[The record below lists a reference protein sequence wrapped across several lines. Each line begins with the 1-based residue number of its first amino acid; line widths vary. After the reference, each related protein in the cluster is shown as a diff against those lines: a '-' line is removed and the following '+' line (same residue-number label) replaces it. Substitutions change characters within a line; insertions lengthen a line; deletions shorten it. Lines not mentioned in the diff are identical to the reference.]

1 MATCDSP
8 VRAVRAIRRR
18 LPAATARSTATYSIT
33 PAGHKKE
40 AMPYEQL
47 RWPLRLSVAAAVVTI
62 GLKST
67 AYAVTGS
74 VGLFSDA
81 LESGV
86 NLLAALAA
94 TFSLWYA
101 YRPSDPDHQYGHEK
115 IEFFSSGLEGALV
128 IAAGGGSVYYA
139 VARLLNPH
147 PLAELPLGVVL
158 AVLASAINLAVGLLL
173 LRVGRRHGSIILE
186 ADGHHLLTDVL
197 TTVGVLVGL
206 GLAWL
211 TGLGWLDPL
220 VAILVGLHIGVTGFQ
235 LVRRSFDGLMDRAL
249 PAGEQQAIR
258 ATITAALPSGATFH
272 HLRTRRAGRRK
283 FADFHLLV
291 DGGLSVRDG
300 HALAHRVEGAL
311 RATVPELEVTVH
323 VEPIDERES
332 WEEAEL
338 KRLGED
344 SVPAPRVAAPPIDD

>member
-1 MATCDSP
+1 MA
-8 VRAVRAIRRR
+8 
-18 LPAATARSTATYSIT
+18 
-33 PAGHKKE
+33 
-40 AMPYEQL
+40 YEQL

-62 GLKST
+62 GMKAT

-101 YRPSDPDHQYGHEK
+101 NKPSDPNHQYGHEK

-128 IAAGGGSVYYA
+128 FAAGGGTVYYA
-139 VARLLNPH
+139 VARLIDPK
-147 PLAELPLGVVL
+147 PLGDLGLGTLL
-158 AVLASAINLAVGLLL
+158 AVVASAVNFAVAAVL
-173 LRVGRRHGSIILE
+173 LRVGKRHGSIILE
-186 ADGHHLLTDVL
+186 ADGHHLMTDVL
-197 TTVGVLVGL
+197 TSVGVVVGL
-206 GLAWL
+206 GLVWL
-211 TGLGWLDPL
+211 TGLGWLDPVLAL
-220 VAILVGLHIGVTGFQ
+220 VVGGHILFTGFK

-249 PAGEQQAIR
+249 PAADQARIR
-258 ATITAALPSGATFH
+258 EAITAALPPGTAFH
-272 HLRTRRAGRRK
+272 LLRTRQAGRRK
-283 FADFHLLV
+283 FVDFHLLV

-300 HALAHRVEGAL
+300 HALAHRVESALHLLGA
-311 RATVPELEVTVH
+311 ELVVTIH
-323 VEPIDERES
+323 VEPIDERSS

-344 SVPAPRVAAPPIDD
+344 PVPQPVTPAPPIDD

>member
-1 MATCDSP
+1 MA
-8 VRAVRAIRRR
+8 
-18 LPAATARSTATYSIT
+18 
-33 PAGHKKE
+33 
-40 AMPYEQL
+40 YEQL

-62 GLKST
+62 ILKSA

-94 TFSLWYA
+94 SFSLWYA
-101 YRPSDPDHQYGHEK
+101 HRPSDPDHQYGHEK

-128 IAAGGGSVYYA
+128 FAAGGGTVYYA
-139 VARLLNPH
+139 VLRLFDRH
-147 PLAELPLGVVL
+147 ELHDLGLGTLL
-158 AVLASAINLAVGLLL
+158 AVVASAINLGVAMIL
-173 LRVGRRHGSIILE
+173 LRVGKRHGSIILE
-186 ADGHHLLTDVL
+186 ADGHHLMTDVF
-197 TTVGVLVGL
+197 TSGGVVLGL
-206 GLAWL
+206 GLVWAGQQF
-211 TGLGWLDPL
+211 GLDVWWLDPVL
-220 VAILVGLHIGVTGFQ
+220 ALAVGGHILFMGFK

-249 PAGEQQAIR
+249 PADEQQAIR
-258 ATITAALPSGATFH
+258 DTITAALPPGSTFH

-300 HALAHRVEGAL
+300 HALAHRVEEAL
-311 RATVPELEVTVH
+311 RRAVPELELTVH
-323 VEPIDERES
+323 VEPIDERGS

-344 SVPAPRVAAPPIDD
+344 PVPAPRVIGPPIDD

>member
-1 MATCDSP
+1 MA
-8 VRAVRAIRRR
+8 
-18 LPAATARSTATYSIT
+18 
-33 PAGHKKE
+33 
-40 AMPYEQL
+40 YEQL

-62 GLKST
+62 GLKAT

-94 TFSLWYA
+94 SFSLWYA
-101 YRPSDPDHQYGHEK
+101 HRPSDPQHQYGHEK

-128 IAAGGGSVYYA
+128 FAAGGGTIYYA
-139 VARLLNPH
+139 VLRLIDPH
-147 PLAELPLGVVL
+147 PLNELGLGTLL
-158 AVLASAINLAVGLLL
+158 AVVASAVNLAVAVLL
-173 LRVGRRHGSIILE
+173 LRVGKRHGSIILE
-186 ADGHHLLTDVL
+186 ADGHHLMTDVL
-197 TTVGVLVGL
+197 TSVGVVLGL
-206 GLAWL
+206 GLVWA
-211 TGLGWLDPL
+211 GRQFGVDAGWLDPV
-220 VAILVGLHIGVTGFQ
+220 VALAVGGHILFTGFN

-249 PAGEQQAIR
+249 PAGEQKAIR
-258 ATITAALPSGATFH
+258 DTITAALPTGTTFH

-300 HALAHRVEGAL
+300 HTLAHRVEGAL
-311 RATVPELEVTVH
+311 RAAVPELEVTVH
-323 VEPIDERES
+323 VEPIDERAS

-344 SVPAPRVAAPPIDD
+344 SVPAPRVPSPPIDD